1 MYVDKIEKRA
11 TDLRRHDGLDEDVRS
26 EKGKSRHQNKNTTK
40 TEMSNENIIVRKKG
54 GLLALFWS
62 SSAKLPLAPDSL
74 RQENKWTELLS
85 NTCECE

>member
-1 MYVDKIEKRA
+1 MCVDKTKKRV
-11 TDLRRHDGLDEDVRS
+11 TDLRRHEGLDEDVRS
-26 EKGKSRHQNKNTTK
+26 EKGKSSRQNKNTTK

-62 SSAKLPLAPDSL
+62 SSAKVALAPDSL
-74 RQENKWTELLS
+74 RHGKQVTELLS